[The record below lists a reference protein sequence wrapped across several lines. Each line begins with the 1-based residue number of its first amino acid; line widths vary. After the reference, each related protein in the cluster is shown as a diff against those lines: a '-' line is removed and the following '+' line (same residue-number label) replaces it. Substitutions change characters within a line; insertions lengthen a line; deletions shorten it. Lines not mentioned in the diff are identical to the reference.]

1 LIKSIDLLFIVFV
14 HYSLPPATFASGA
27 LHSHNGCQIELRG
40 NGVRGNGVRGTLFA
54 LVVSATVVSATV
66 VSALI
71 LVKNPE
77 HFHFCDHFCNI
88 CKYLYYK

>member
-1 LIKSIDLLFIVFV
+1 MKDQINSFIF
-14 HYSLPPATFASGA
+14 YPLTYLPYLSPLPPATFASDA

-40 NGVRGNGVRGTLFA
+40 NGARGNGVRGKLFA
-54 LVVSATVVSATV
+54 ATV

-71 LVKNPE
+71 LVQNPE

-88 CKYLYYK
+88 YKYLL